1 MNCRCNRIHKA
12 TCSRTSVLSHSLLED
27 VNLFLWPYTRVL
39 FVGAT
44 RQAQDT
50 LKDDALR
57 NTVHA
62 LFLALDEGTTSR
74 EGGGALG
81 EVGGKVRRWM
91 AREEREEE
99 GGVKEKGVEKE
110 REGAVG
116 RVRVKSRL
124 VKCYLRCLF
133 CNGGEVGVRLLDE
146 WSKDG
151 GFLKKEDL
159 FPGMRTTL
167 PLPLPFFSRFLNV
180 ILSLSLSVMHFI
192 YIKDTHPKCSLSCSK
207 CRTNSRPS
215 TTFQTSFA
223 T

>member
-1 MNCRCNRIHKA
+1 MWRCVLESFCIVGVLLYIPSAVRSQSSSADHHRGADLQDVDALVTQIVEEHLAGCYLVFVTTEDDNPA
-12 TCSRTSVLSHSLLED
+12 FTSVYRSLLSNYEAGVVLDLRTAKIGENSDLLTELRGGDDKFACRVFIVVMGASSDISRPLNLLED

-81 EVGGKVRRWM
+81 EVGGLM

-110 REGAVG
+110 REA
-116 RVRVKSRL
+116 
-124 VKCYLRCLF
+124 
-133 CNGGEVGVRLLDE
+133 
-146 WSKDG
+146 
-151 GFLKKEDL
+151 
-159 FPGMRTTL
+159 
-167 PLPLPFFSRFLNV
+167 
-180 ILSLSLSVMHFI
+180 
-192 YIKDTHPKCSLSCSK
+192 
-207 CRTNSRPS
+207 
-215 TTFQTSFA
+215 
-223 T
+223 